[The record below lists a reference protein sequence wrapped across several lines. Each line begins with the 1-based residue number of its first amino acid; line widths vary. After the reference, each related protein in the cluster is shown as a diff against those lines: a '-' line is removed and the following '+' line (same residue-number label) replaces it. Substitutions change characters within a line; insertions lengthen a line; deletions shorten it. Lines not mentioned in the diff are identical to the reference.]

1 LDITIRN
8 QVSSKKLNK
17 MEAVAKLN
25 NYPTS
30 PRKMRL
36 LADLIRGLEV
46 EKALG
51 ILQFNPKHPAVP
63 MYKLLKSAINNWEQ
77 KNTDEKVENAGLVVK
92 TIMVDCGRVIKRMR
106 PAPQGRGYRV
116 RKRSNH
122 VTIIVD
128 SNVVKR
134 AADMTK
140 ILAKAQPAPVE
151 VETTPVKAKSATKKV
166 PAKKESPKATTIT
179 KEKTAEIK
187 DEKKSSAKNIKK

>member
-1 LDITIRN
+1 MVNFQLPTLKHIN
-8 QVSSKKLNK
+8 

-77 KNTDEKVENAGLVVK
+77 KNTDEKVEDAGLIVK

-128 SNVVKR
+128 SNNNGTVP
-134 AADMTK
+134 AAK
-140 ILAKAQPAPVE
+140 KAVAKAEPKPVE
-151 VETTPVKAKSATKKV
+151 VAPEAAVATKK
-166 PAKKESPKATTIT
+166 PATKKTVSKKEGTVTKKA
-179 KEKTAEIK
+179 KPAVEKT
-187 DEKKSSAKNIKK
+187 EKKSTEKNTKK

>member
-1 LDITIRN
+1 
-8 QVSSKKLNK
+8 

-77 KNTDEKVENAGLVVK
+77 KNADEKVEDAGLIVK

-106 PAPQGRGYRV
+106 PAPQGRGYRI

-122 VTIIVD
+122 VTIVVD
-128 SNVVKR
+128 SNNKSITSTPVKE
-134 AADMTK
+134 DVK
-140 ILAKAQPAPVE
+140 AKESPVETAPVE
-151 VETTPVKAKSATKKV
+151 EKKVAKKAAPKKAAAAKKSAPKEEKPATKAK
-166 PAKKESPKATTIT
+166 PAKKS
-179 KEKTAEIK
+179 EKNK
-187 DEKKSSAKNIKK
+187 

>member
-1 LDITIRN
+1 
-8 QVSSKKLNK
+8 

-36 LADLIRGLEV
+36 LADLIRGMEV

-63 MYKLLKSAINNWEQ
+63 MFKLLKSAINNWEQ
-77 KNTDEKVENAGLVVK
+77 KNTDEKVEDAGLVVK

-128 SNVVKR
+128 SANHRSAPSVKKVVAKQEVEPVFEEAEVVKSEKLVSK
-134 AADMTK
+134 A
-140 ILAKAQPAPVE
+140 AKAKKEAAP
-151 VETTPVKAKSATKKV
+151 KKIATKKAK
-166 PAKKESPKATTIT
+166 PAEDET
-179 KEKTAEIK
+179 
-187 DEKKSSAKNIKK
+187 EKKSAAKNTKK

>member
-1 LDITIRN
+1 
-8 QVSSKKLNK
+8 

-77 KNTDEKVENAGLVVK
+77 KNTDEKVEDAGLVVK

-128 SNVVKR
+128 TNNHKTIPSVKKVVAKEVVPVEEEQEVVKTKKPAVKKEVAKKE
-134 AADMTK
+134 AAPK
-140 ILAKAQPAPVE
+140 KA
-151 VETTPVKAKSATKKV
+151 ATKKAK
-166 PAKKESPKATTIT
+166 PAE
-179 KEKTAEIK
+179 EKT
-187 DEKKSSAKNIKK
+187 EKKSAEKNTKK

>member
-1 LDITIRN
+1 
-8 QVSSKKLNK
+8 

-77 KNTDEKVENAGLVVK
+77 KNSDEKVEDAGLIVK
-92 TIMVDCGRVIKRMR
+92 TIMVDGGRVIKRMR

-122 VTIIVD
+122 VTIVVD
-128 SNVVKR
+128 SKNHNGAPSVK
-134 AADMTK
+134 K
-140 ILAKAQPAPVE
+140 SLAKAEPVVEEVVPETEQKVVAPK
-151 VETTPVKAKSATKKV
+151 KAATKKAAV
-166 PAKKESPKATTIT
+166 KKEATAKTTTKKEKPAEDKTEKKSPAKKT
-179 KEKTAEIK
+179 KK
-187 DEKKSSAKNIKK
+187 

>member
-1 LDITIRN
+1 
-8 QVSSKKLNK
+8 

-77 KNTDEKVENAGLVVK
+77 KNSDEKVEDAGLVVK

-128 SNVVKR
+128 SNTARSIPSVK
-134 AADMTK
+134 K
-140 ILAKAQPAPVE
+140 VIAKEEVAPVTE
-151 VETTPVKAKSATKKV
+151 EKATETKKPATKKAAAKKEAAPKKAATKKAKPAEEKTEKKSATKNT
-166 PAKKESPKATTIT
+166 KK
-179 KEKTAEIK
+179 
-187 DEKKSSAKNIKK
+187 

>member
-1 LDITIRN
+1 
-8 QVSSKKLNK
+8 

-36 LADLIRGLEV
+36 LADLIRGMEV

-77 KNTDEKVENAGLVVK
+77 KNSDEKVEDAGLIVK
-92 TIMVDCGRVIKRMR
+92 TIMVDGGRVIKRMR

-128 SNVVKR
+128 SNKNGSTPALNKKVVKEEAPVVESEPVAVKKP
-134 AADMTK
+134 AAKKTVTK
-140 ILAKAQPAPVE
+140 KEGTAKKAKPAVEKAAKPAKAAK
-151 VETTPVKAKSATKKV
+151 ETKD
-166 PAKKESPKATTIT
+166 
-179 KEKTAEIK
+179 KTSNK
-187 DEKKSSAKNIKK
+187 

>member
-1 LDITIRN
+1 
-8 QVSSKKLNK
+8 

-77 KNTDEKVENAGLVVK
+77 KNADEKVEDAGLIVK

-128 SNVVKR
+128 SNNSVK
-134 AADMTK
+134 TSSKK
-140 ILAKAQPAPVE
+140 IVAKPVE
-151 VETTPVKAKSATKKV
+151 DKQETVVTKTATKKAAPKKAAV
-166 PAKKESPKATTIT
+166 KKEASPAKKAKPAV
-179 KEKTAEIK
+179 EKT
-187 DEKKSSAKNIKK
+187 EKKSTDKNTKK